1 MLRCRLMGAFRRA
14 VFHCAYPLDDDG
26 TLAAALG
33 YGYAGP
39 AIGDGQRMQYALGA
53 VNEIKILCAAAATS
67 TARFQRGSAPSGF
80 EASVIQ
86 YAPAS
91 NGLALVIE
99 DGAGS
104 VINAVTL
111 AAYAA
116 GNLLQMEIAPD
127 GTLTAKRNGS
137 VVDLSSFWLNPSGQK
152 TIGASDYFAP
162 YLWMTDRTWGSGTTA
177 EIQLVTHH
185 ADMTGTYASGCTDL
199 CGNVI

>member
-1 MLRCRLMGAFRRA
+1 MIGVVAGQEVGGVSC
-14 VFHCAYPLDDDG
+14 VYPLDDDG

-53 VNEIKILCAAAATS
+53 VNEVKILCAAAATS
-67 TARFQRGSAPSGF
+67 TARFQRGAAPIGF

-86 YAPAS
+86 YAPAPH
-91 NGLALVIE
+91 GLSLVIE

-104 VINAVTL
+104 VINAVTFD
-111 AAYAA
+111 AYAA
-116 GNLLQMEIAPD
+116 GNLLQMEIATD
-127 GTLTAKRNGS
+127 GTITAKRDGS
-137 VVDLSSFWLNPSGQK
+137 AVDLSAFWLYPSGQK

-185 ADMTGTYASGCTDL
+185 ADMTGTYSTGCTDV
-199 CGNVI
+199 CGTVI